1 MGSHVVQSNEEE
13 TSGTECR
20 AQQRDAPPPVT
31 HGPYLVDGDEEGGGG
46 GGGEGEVGAR
56 AEVDGDGAD
65 CEASTTVAW
74 REGVC
79 GGGESEGDSGGARAA
94 TEEAS

>member
-1 MGSHVVQSNEEE
+1 MWCSRTRKRLRGQSAAHS
-13 TSGTECR
+13 SGTP
-20 AQQRDAPPPVT
+20 PPPVT
-31 HGPYLVDGDEEGGGG
+31 HGPYLFDGDEEGGGG

-65 CEASTTVAW
+65 CEANTTVAW

-79 GGGESEGDSGGARAA
+79 GGGESEGDSGGAGAA